1 MKLIGYSYYFK
12 FQPIDLLSHEEAQR
26 TSINIQRDKLPK
38 AETHLAEL
46 LAMLQK

>member
-12 FQPIDLLSHEEAQR
+12 FQTIDLLSHEEAQR
-26 TSINIQRDKLPK
+26 TSINIQRDK